1 MLNLPV
7 AVNFGFVLSVSVAHY
22 PLSLVVIIADV
33 VVVGWRV
40 DRKLYNGR

>member
-7 AVNFGFVLSVSVAHY
+7 AVNFGFVLAVSVAHY

-33 VVVGWRV
+33 VVGWRV